1 MTPNEQNKTIA
12 EYCGWKHRDGGMWY
26 NPGGSTV
33 GEELMPNYH
42 SDLNAM
48 HKAEK
53 KLAQQE
59 NAWKYQRGYYLR
71 LREQVIASMPTM
83 LWDEVAWIDFNILRA
98 TSQQRAEAFLRTIGK
113 WKE

>member
-48 HKAEK
+48 HKAELFMLSVDPILYK
-53 KLAQQE
+53 QV
-59 NAWKYQRGYYLR
+59 YLKTYMDCYFNGGVSA
-71 LREQVIASMPTM
+71 EAS
-83 LWDEVAWIDFNILRA
+83 E
-98 TSQQRAEAFLRTIGK
+98 RAEAFLRTIGK